1 MKKHTG
7 YQAADFAAPYAKFYR
22 DRVEPVQP
30 HVAGALAAS
39 PVDDLPPL
47 DRAPQLLQTGYQSVE
62 TGYAAAPDG
71 SLRVAVLTR
80 MPGVSPRMWD
90 WWFGWHGCRDNRY
103 KIWHPLAHCSA
114 QWQDGRDDV
123 AYIGRTSHV
132 VEYVGDTLAR
142 ANVRFVVSEE
152 LGLPA
157 ATDEQVFI
165 CARLGY
171 THFPLDV
178 GWLVHQVRRTPDG
191 AEMRSRF
198 WLAGPHIQIRAG
210 GGPARGLSRL
220 LQRVVRLP
228 ERQAADLLQH
238 CAEEMN
244 NLASFLP
251 ALYSEFNENNSK

>member
-1 MKKHTG
+1 MKKYTG
-7 YQAADFAAPYAKFYR
+7 YLAADYAAPYAKFYR
-22 DRVEPVQP
+22 DSVEPVQG
-30 HVAGALAAS
+30 HVAGAIAAS
-39 PVDDLPPL
+39 PVDHLPPL
-47 DRAPQLLQTGYQSVE
+47 DMVSQMLQEGYQPVE
-62 TGYAAAPDG
+62 TGYVAAPDG
-71 SLRVAVLTR
+71 SLRVAVHTA
-80 MPGVSPRMWD
+80 MPGVTPRMWE

-132 VEYVGDTLAR
+132 VEYIGDTLAR
-142 ANVRFVVSEE
+142 ANVRFVHPEE

-165 CARLGY
+165 CGRLGY
-171 THFPLDV
+171 TRFPLDV
-178 GWLVHQVRRTPDG
+178 GWLVHQVRRTADG

-210 GGPARGLSRL
+210 GTMAKGLSGL

-251 ALYSEFNENNSK
+251 AIYSEFNINK